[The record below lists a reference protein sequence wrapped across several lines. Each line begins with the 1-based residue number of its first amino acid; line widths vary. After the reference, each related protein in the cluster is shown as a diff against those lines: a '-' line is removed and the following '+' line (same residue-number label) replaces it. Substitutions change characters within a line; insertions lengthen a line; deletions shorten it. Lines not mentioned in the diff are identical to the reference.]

1 MMRIPRNCLL
11 LLLAT
16 VFSFGAGGSAHSAQS
31 DSQIRQAEPS
41 TIMFFV
47 VFAVLTLLISFWAAR
62 RATSSSEYLTAGSSI
77 SAGQNGLAIAGDYM
91 SAGAFLGLSGAIY
104 ASGLDGMFLA
114 ASYLASWPIVLFLVA
129 EPLRRLGKYSFAD
142 VLTHKLRERPIR
154 ILAGASTIVIV
165 SFYLVAQMVG
175 AGELI
180 SLLFGIGYGPAV
192 IMVGLLMIVF
202 STLGGMRAA
211 TWVQIIKAILMIGGS
226 AMIATLVLIRFGFN
240 VSDLFMTAASNH
252 PDGNKIMDIRGF
264 SQDAIA
270 TLSLGVGVLLGT
282 AGLPHILMR
291 FFTVSDE
298 RAARVSVF
306 YATCLI
312 GLFFAMLFVIGYGSI
327 AILRGDATYAYANAS
342 GALFGGNNLAP
353 IHLARAVGGSL
364 LAGFISAVA
373 FATILAVVSGLL
385 IAGASSAANDL
396 VVGLSGRQLDERM
409 RLRIS
414 RFSALA
420 LGVLGILLGLACEGQ
435 NVAYLLAL
443 ATAIAASANF
453 PLLLLAIYWD
463 GLTTRGAVV
472 GGTFGL
478 VSSVVLTAMG
488 PTVWSKVLGLGPAI
502 FPYDSPALFTVP
514 LTLFVCWLVSIAKA
528 EPEEGWRLAQPAV
541 AQYAESSNA

>member
-1 MMRIPRNCLL
+1 ML

-16 VFSFGAGGSAHSAQS
+16 VSAFSVCGSAYSAQS
-31 DSQIRQAEPS
+31 DSQIRQAESS
-41 TIMFFV
+41 TVVFFV
-47 VFAVLTLLISFWAAR
+47 VFAVLTPLISFWAAR
-62 RATSSSEYLTAGSSI
+62 RATSSLEYLTAGSSI

-142 VLTHKLRERPIR
+142 VLTHKLRERPVR
-154 ILAGASTIVIV
+154 ILAGTSTIVIV

-180 SLLFGIGYGPAV
+180 SLLFGISCGPAV

-226 AMIATLVLIRFGFN
+226 AMIATLVLVRFGFN
-240 VSDLFMTAASNH
+240 VSDLFKTAASNH
-252 PDGNKIMDIRGF
+252 PNGNKIMDIRGF
-264 SQDAIA
+264 AQDAVA
-270 TLSLGVGVLLGT
+270 TLSLGVGILFGT

-312 GLFFAMLFVIGYGSI
+312 GLFFAMMFVIGYGSI
-327 AILRGDATYAYANAS
+327 ALLRGDATYANAS

-353 IHLARAVGGSL
+353 IHLARAVGGSI

-396 VVGLSGRQLDERM
+396 VVDLSGQQLDERM

-414 RFSALA
+414 RIAAMA
-420 LGVLGILLGLACEGQ
+420 LGALGILLGLLCEGQ

-472 GGTFGL
+472 GGSFGL

-528 EPEEGWRLAQPAV
+528 EPEEDWRLARPVV

>member
-1 MMRIPRNCLL
+1 MRILQNCMMLL
-11 LLLAT
+11 ITAS
-16 VFSFGAGGSAHSAQS
+16 SFVVCGSAYSAQP
-31 DSQIRQAEPS
+31 DSQIRQAELS
-41 TIMFFV
+41 TIAFFV
-47 VFAVLTLLISFWAAR
+47 IFAVLTLFISFWAAR

-77 SAGQNGLAIAGDYM
+77 SAGQNGFAIAGDYM

-142 VLTHKLRERPIR
+142 VLAHNLRDRPIR
-154 ILAGASTIVIV
+154 ILAGASTLVIV

-192 IMVGLLMIVF
+192 ILVGLLMIVF

-211 TWVQIIKAILMIGGS
+211 TWVQIIKAVIMVGGS
-226 AMIATLVLIRFGFN
+226 GLIATLVLAKYGFN
-240 VSDLFMTAASNH
+240 VSDLFKTAVSNH
-252 PDGNKIMDIRGF
+252 PNGSKILDIRGF
-264 SQDAIA
+264 SQDAVA
-270 TLSLGVGVLLGT
+270 TLSLGVGILFGT

-312 GLFFAMLFVIGYGSI
+312 ALFFTMLFVIGYGSI
-327 AILRGDATYAYANAS
+327 ALLRGDAAYASAS
-342 GALFGGNNLAP
+342 GVLFGGNNLAP
-353 IHLARAVGGSL
+353 IHLARAVGGSI

-385 IAGASSAANDL
+385 IAGASSATNDL
-396 VVGLSGRQLDERM
+396 VAGVSGRQLDERM

-414 RFSALA
+414 RIAA
-420 LGVLGILLGLACEGQ
+420 MTLGVLGILLGLVFEGQ

-478 VSSVVLTAMG
+478 VSSVALTAMG
-488 PTVWSKVLGLGPAI
+488 PTIWSKVLGLGPAI

-514 LTLFVCWLVSIAKA
+514 LTIAVCWLASIAKT
-528 EPEEGWRLAQPAV
+528 EPEDRLAQPSV
-541 AQYAESSNA
+541 AQ

>member
-1 MMRIPRNCLL
+1 MMRIPPNSIPF
-11 LLLAT
+11 LLAT
-16 VFSFGAGGSAHSAQS
+16 AFTFGASGAAYSAQS
-31 DSQIRQAEPS
+31 DSKIRQADFS
-41 TIMFFV
+41 TIVFFV
-47 VFAVLTLLISFWAAR
+47 FFAVLTLLICVWAGR

-180 SLLFGIGYGPAV
+180 SLLFAIGYGPAV

-211 TWVQIIKAILMIGGS
+211 TWVQIIKAILMICGS
-226 AMIATLVLIRFGFN
+226 AMIAALVLNRFGFSA
-240 VSDLFMTAASNH
+240 SDLLKTATANH
-252 PDGNKIMDIRGF
+252 PNGNGIMNIHGF
-264 SQDAIA
+264 SQDGIA
-270 TLSLGVGVLLGT
+270 TLSLGVGILFGT
-282 AGLPHILMR
+282 SGLPHILMR
-291 FFTVSDE
+291 FFTVHDE

-312 GLFFAMLFVIGYGSI
+312 ALFFTMLFFIGYGSI
-327 AILRGDATYAYANAS
+327 AILRGDATYANAS
-342 GALFGGNNLAP
+342 GVLFGGNNMAP
-353 IHLARAVGGSL
+353 IHLARAVGGSV

-373 FATILAVVSGLL
+373 FATILAVVSGLI
-385 IAGASSAANDL
+385 IAGASSATNDL
-396 VVGLSGRQLDERM
+396 VVGLSGRHLDERM

-414 RFSALA
+414 RISALA
-420 LGVLGILLGLACEGQ
+420 LGVLGIVFGLACEGQ

-463 GLTTRGAVV
+463 GLTTRGAVA

-478 VSSVVLTAMG
+478 ISSVALTIMG
-488 PTVWSKVLGLGPAI
+488 PTIWSKVLGLGPAI

-514 LTLFVCWLVSIAKA
+514 LTLFVCWVVSIAKA
-528 EPEEGWRLAQPAV
+528 EPEKDWQLTQPSV
-541 AQYAESSNA
+541 AQYVE

>member
-1 MMRIPRNCLL
+1 MRIPRKCAL

-16 VFSFGAGGSAHSAQS
+16 VCSFGAGGSAYSAQP
-31 DSQIRQAEPS
+31 DSQIRQAEFP
-41 TIMFFV
+41 TIVFFV
-47 VFAVLTLLISFWAAR
+47 VFAVLTLLISFWAPR

-91 SAGAFLGLSGAIY
+91 SAGAFLGLSGLIY

-114 ASYLASWPIVLFLVA
+114 ASYLASWPIVLLLVA

-142 VLTHKLRERPIR
+142 VLTHKLREQPIR
-154 ILAGASTIVIV
+154 ILAGASTLVIV

-180 SLLFGIGYGPAV
+180 SLLFGISYGPAV

-226 AMIATLVLIRFGFN
+226 AVIATLVLVRFGFN
-240 VSDLFMTAASNH
+240 MSDLFKTAASNH
-252 PDGNKIMDIRGF
+252 PNGSKIMDIRGF
-264 SQDAIA
+264 AQDAVA
-270 TLSLGVGVLLGT
+270 TLSLGVGVLFGT

-298 RAARVSVF
+298 RGARVSVF

-327 AILRGDATYAYANAS
+327 AILRGDATYANAS
-342 GALFGGNNLAP
+342 GALLGGNNLAP
-353 IHLARAVGGSL
+353 IHLARAVGGSI

-385 IAGASSAANDL
+385 IAGASSASNDL

-409 RLRIS
+409 RLRTS
-414 RFSALA
+414 RIAAMA
-420 LGVLGILLGLACEGQ
+420 LGLLGILLGLACEGQ

-478 VSSVVLTAMG
+478 ISSVVLTAMG

-514 LTLFVCWLVSIAKA
+514 LTLLVCWLVSIAKA
-528 EPEEGWRLAQPAV
+528 EPEADWRLAQPAV
-541 AQYAESSNA
+541 AQYVESSSA

>member
-1 MMRIPRNCLL
+1 MSRISSTCMLL
-11 LLLAT
+11 LIAT
-16 VFSFGAGGSAHSAQS
+16 AATLGGGGAAYPAQS
-31 DSQIRQAEPS
+31 GAEIRQAEPS
-41 TIMFFV
+41 TIVFFV
-47 VFAVLTLLISFWAAR
+47 VFAALTLLISFWAGR

-142 VLTHKLRERPIR
+142 VLAHKLKERPIR
-154 ILAGASTIVIV
+154 ILAGFSTIVIV

-192 IMVGLLMIVF
+192 VMVGLLMIVF
-202 STLGGMRAA
+202 SALGGMRAA
-211 TWVQIIKAILMIGGS
+211 TWVQIIKAVLMIGGS
-226 AMIATLVLIRFGFN
+226 AVIATLVLLKFGFN
-240 VSDLFMTAASNH
+240 VSDLFKTAVSNH
-252 PDGNKIMDIRGF
+252 PYGDKIMNIRGF
-264 SQDAIA
+264 SLDAVA
-270 TLSLGVGVLLGT
+270 TLSLGVGILFGT

-291 FFTVSDE
+291 FFTVNDE

-312 GLFFAMLFVIGYGSI
+312 GLFFTMLFFIGYGSI
-327 AILRGDATYAYANAS
+327 ALLRGDTTYANAS

-353 IHLARAVGGSL
+353 IHLARAVGGSI

-396 VVGLSGRQLDERM
+396 VVGLSGRQLNECL

-414 RFSALA
+414 RISASA
-420 LGVLGILLGLACEGQ
+420 LGVLGIVFGLACEGQ

-463 GLTTRGAVV
+463 GLTTRGAIV
-472 GGTFGL
+472 GGAFGL
-478 VSSVVLTAMG
+478 VSSVALTAMG
-488 PTVWSKVLGLGPAI
+488 PTIWSKVLGLGPAI

-514 LTLFVCWLVSIAKA
+514 LTLLVCWLVSVAKA
-528 EPEEGWRLAQPAV
+528 EPGEDWPLTQRAG
-541 AQYAESSNA
+541 AQYAEQPNV

>member
-1 MMRIPRNCLL
+1 
-11 LLLAT
+11 
-16 VFSFGAGGSAHSAQS
+16 
-31 DSQIRQAEPS
+31 
-41 TIMFFV
+41 
-47 VFAVLTLLISFWAAR
+47 
-62 RATSSSEYLTAGSSI
+62 
-77 SAGQNGLAIAGDYM
+77 M

-142 VLTHKLRERPIR
+142 VLTHKLQERPIR

-211 TWVQIIKAILMIGGS
+211 TWVQIIKAVLMICGS
-226 AMIATLVLIRFGFN
+226 AMIVALALARFGFS
-240 VSDLFMTAASNH
+240 VSDLLKTATANH
-252 PDGNKIMDIRGF
+252 PNGNSIMDIHGF
-264 SQDAIA
+264 SLDAVA
-270 TLSLGVGVLLGT
+270 TLSLGVGILFGT

-291 FFTVSDE
+291 FFTVNDE

-312 GLFFAMLFVIGYGSI
+312 ALFFTMLFFIGYGSI
-327 AILRGDATYAYANAS
+327 AILRGDATYANAS
-342 GALFGGNNLAP
+342 GTLFGGNNLAP
-353 IHLARAVGGSL
+353 IHLARAVGGSV

-373 FATILAVVSGLL
+373 FATILAVVSGLI

-396 VVGLSGRQLDERM
+396 VVGLSGRHLDERL

-414 RFSALA
+414 RISALA
-420 LGVLGILLGLACEGQ
+420 LGVLGIVFGLACQGQ

-453 PLLLLAIYWD
+453 PLLFLAIYWD

-472 GGTFGL
+472 GGAVGL
-478 VSSVVLTAMG
+478 ISSVVLTAMG
-488 PTVWSKVLGLGPAI
+488 PTIWSKVLGLGPAI

-514 LTLFVCWLVSIAKA
+514 LTLLVCWLVSIAKP
-528 EPEEGWRLAQPAV
+528 EPERDWQLAQPSV
-541 AQYAESSNA
+541 AQYVE

>member
-1 MMRIPRNCLL
+1 MRIPRNRML

-16 VFSFGAGGSAHSAQS
+16 ASTFGVCGSAYSAQS
-31 DSQIRQAEPS
+31 DTQIRQAEFS
-41 TIMFFV
+41 TIVFFV

-77 SAGQNGLAIAGDYM
+77 SSGQNGLAIAGDYM

-154 ILAGASTIVIV
+154 ILAGVSTI
-165 SFYLVAQMVG
+165 
-175 AGELI
+175 
-180 SLLFGIGYGPAV
+180 
-192 IMVGLLMIVF
+192 
-202 STLGGMRAA
+202 GGMRAA

-240 VSDLFMTAASNH
+240 VSDVFKTATSNH
-252 PDGNKIMDIRGF
+252 PSGNKIMDIRGF

-270 TLSLGVGVLLGT
+270 TLSLGIGILFGT

-327 AILRGDATYAYANAS
+327 ALLRGDATYANAS

-353 IHLARAVGGSL
+353 IHLARAVGGSI

-396 VVGLSGRQLDERM
+396 VVGLSGRHLDERM

-414 RFSALA
+414 RIAA
-420 LGVLGILLGLACEGQ
+420 MTLGVLGIVFGLACEGQ

-443 ATAIAASANF
+443 ATAI
-453 PLLLLAIYWD
+453 
-463 GLTTRGAVV
+463 
-472 GGTFGL
+472 
-478 VSSVVLTAMG
+478 
-488 PTVWSKVLGLGPAI
+488 
-502 FPYDSPALFTVP
+502 
-514 LTLFVCWLVSIAKA
+514 
-528 EPEEGWRLAQPAV
+528 
-541 AQYAESSNA
+541 

>member
-1 MMRIPRNCLL
+1 MRIPRKRML

-16 VFSFGAGGSAHSAQS
+16 AYALGVCGSAYSAESVS
-31 DSQIRQAEPS
+31 DIHQAEFS
-41 TIMFFV
+41 TIVFFA
-47 VFAVLTLLISFWAAR
+47 VFAALTLLISFWAGR
-62 RATSSSEYLTAGSSI
+62 RATSSSEYLTAESSI
-77 SAGQNGLAIAGDYM
+77 SSGQNGLAIAGDYM

-142 VLTHKLRERPIR
+142 VLTHKLRERPVR
-154 ILAGASTIVIV
+154 ILAGTSTIVIV

-226 AMIATLVLIRFGFN
+226 AMIATLVLARFGFN
-240 VSDLFMTAASNH
+240 VSDLFKTAVSNH
-252 PDGNKIMDIRGF
+252 PNGNKIMDIRGF
-264 SQDAIA
+264 AQDAVA
-270 TLSLGVGVLLGT
+270 TLSLGVGILFGT

-312 GLFFAMLFVIGYGSI
+312 ALFFSMLFVIGYGSI
-327 AILRGDATYAYANAS
+327 ALLRGDPTYANTS
-342 GALFGGNNLAP
+342 GVLFGGNNLAP
-353 IHLARAVGGSL
+353 IHLAKAVGGSI

-373 FATILAVVSGLL
+373 FATILAVVSGLI

-396 VVGLSGRQLDERM
+396 VVGLSGRQLRESM

-414 RFSALA
+414 RVAA
-420 LGVLGILLGLACEGQ
+420 MTLGVLGILLGLACEGQ

-488 PTVWSKVLGLGPAI
+488 PTIWSKVLGLGPAI

-528 EPEEGWRLAQPAV
+528 EPQGDARLAQLTA
-541 AQYAESSNA
+541 AQ

>member
-1 MMRIPRNCLL
+1 MRMPRNYMLL
-11 LLLAT
+11 VLAT
-16 VFSFGAGGSAHSAQS
+16 ASTFGVCGSAYSAQS
-31 DSQIRQAEPS
+31 DSHIRQAEFS
-41 TIMFFV
+41 TIVFFV
-47 VFAVLTLLISFWAAR
+47 VFAVLTLLISFWASR

-77 SAGQNGLAIAGDYM
+77 SSGQNGLAIAGDYM

-154 ILAGASTIVIV
+154 ILAGTSTIVIV

-180 SLLFGIGYGPAV
+180 SLLFGVGYGPAV

-226 AMIATLVLIRFGFN
+226 AMIAMLVLARFGFN
-240 VSDLFMTAASNH
+240 VSDLLNMAASNH
-252 PDGNKIMDIRGF
+252 PNGNKITDIRGF
-264 SQDAIA
+264 AQDGVA
-270 TLSLGVGVLLGT
+270 TLSLGVGILFGT

-312 GLFFAMLFVIGYGSI
+312 GLFFAMLFIIGYGSI
-327 AILRGDATYAYANAS
+327 ALLRGDATYANAS

-353 IHLARAVGGSL
+353 IHLARAVGGSI

-385 IAGASSAANDL
+385 IAGASSATNDL
-396 VVGLSGRQLDERM
+396 VVGLSGRPLDEQM

-414 RFSALA
+414 RFAA
-420 LGVLGILLGLACEGQ
+420 MTLGVLGILLGLACEGQ

-502 FPYDSPALFTVP
+502 FPYDSPALFTLP
-514 LTLFVCWLVSIAKA
+514 LTLLVCWLVSIAKP
-528 EPEEGWRLAQPAV
+528 EPVEDWRLVQPAV
-541 AQYAESSNA
+541 AQYVESSNA

>member
-1 MMRIPRNCLL
+1 MRIPRNCMLPFI
-11 LLLAT
+11 AT
-16 VFSFGAGGSAHSAQS
+16 ASTFGAGESAYAAQS
-31 DSQIRQAEPS
+31 ESQVRQAELS
-41 TIMFFV
+41 TIVFFV
-47 VFAVLTLLISFWAAR
+47 VFAALTLLISFWASR

-142 VLTHKLRERPIR
+142 VLTHKLRERPVR
-154 ILAGASTIVIV
+154 ILAGASTVVIV

-211 TWVQIIKAILMIGGS
+211 TWVQIIKAVLMIGGS
-226 AMIATLVLIRFGFN
+226 ATIATLVLARFGFS
-240 VSDLFMTAASNH
+240 VSDLFKMAASNH
-252 PDGNKIMDIRGF
+252 PNGNKIMDIRGF

-270 TLSLGVGVLLGT
+270 TLSLGVGVLFGT

-291 FFTVSDE
+291 FFTVNDE

-312 GLFFAMLFVIGYGSI
+312 GLFFAMLFFIGYGSI
-327 AILRGDATYAYANAS
+327 AVLRGDANYANAG

-353 IHLARAVGGSL
+353 IHLARAVGGSI

-414 RFSALA
+414 RISASA
-420 LGVLGILLGLACEGQ
+420 LGVLGIVFGLACEGQ

-478 VSSVVLTAMG
+478 ISSVVLTAVG
-488 PTVWSKVLGLGPAI
+488 PTIWSKVLGLGPAI

-528 EPEEGWRLAQPAV
+528 EPDGDWRLAQPAV
-541 AQYAESSNA
+541 AQ

>member
-1 MMRIPRNCLL
+1 MRLSPNLML
-11 LLLAT
+11 FLLAT
-16 VFSFGAGGSAHSAQS
+16 VSSFGIAGPAYSAQS
-31 DSQIRQAEPS
+31 DPQVRQAEFS
-41 TIMFFV
+41 TILFFV
-47 VFAVLTLLISFWAAR
+47 IFALLTLLISFWAAR

-104 ASGLDGMFLA
+104 SSGLDGMFLA

-142 VLTHKLRERPIR
+142 VLAHKLKERPVR
-154 ILAGASTIVIV
+154 ILAGASTLVIV

-180 SLLFGIGYGPAV
+180 SLLFGIGYGSAV

-211 TWVQIIKAILMIGGS
+211 TWVQIIKAFLMIGGS
-226 AMIATLVLIRFGFN
+226 AVIAALVLSRFGFN
-240 VSDLFMTAASNH
+240 VSDLLKKAADNH
-252 PDGNKIMDIRGF
+252 PNGAGITDIRGF

-270 TLSLGVGVLLGT
+270 TLSLGLGILFGT

-312 GLFFAMLFVIGYGSI
+312 ALFFATLFVVGYGSI
-327 AILRGDATYAYANAS
+327 ALLRGDATYASAS
-342 GALFGGNNLAP
+342 GALIGGNNMAP
-353 IHLARAVGGSL
+353 IHLARAVGGSM
-364 LAGFISAVA
+364 LAGFISAIA

-396 VVGLSGRQLDERM
+396 VVGLSNRQLDERL
-409 RLRIS
+409 RFRIS
-414 RFSALA
+414 RISAFA

-453 PLLLLAIYWD
+453 PLLLLSIYWD

-478 VSSVVLTAMG
+478 VSSVVLTVMG
-488 PTVWSKVLGLGPAI
+488 PTIWSKVLGLGPAL

-514 LTLFVCWLVSIAKA
+514 LTLLVCWLVSVVKA
-528 EPEEGWRLAQPAV
+528 EPEKDWSLTERAA
-541 AQYAESSNA
+541 AQYAE

>member
-1 MMRIPRNCLL
+1 VRIPQNCMVLL
-11 LLLAT
+11 VTAS
-16 VFSFGAGGSAHSAQS
+16 SFVVCGSAYSAQP
-31 DSQIRQAEPS
+31 DSNIRQAELS
-41 TIMFFV
+41 TIAFFV
-47 VFAVLTLLISFWAAR
+47 IFAALTLFISFWAAR
-62 RATSSSEYLTAGSSI
+62 RATTSSEYLTAGSSI
-77 SAGQNGLAIAGDYM
+77 SAGQNGFAIAGDYM

-142 VLTHKLRERPIR
+142 VLAHSLKDRPIR
-154 ILAGASTIVIV
+154 ILAGASTLVIV

-192 IMVGLLMIVF
+192 ILVGLLMIVF

-211 TWVQIIKAILMIGGS
+211 TWVQIIKAVIMVGGS
-226 AMIATLVLIRFGFN
+226 GLIATLVLAKFGFSA
-240 VSDLFMTAASNH
+240 SDLFKTAASNH
-252 PDGNKIMDIRGF
+252 PNGSKILDIRGF
-264 SQDAIA
+264 SLDAVA
-270 TLSLGVGVLLGT
+270 TLSLGVGILFGT

-312 GLFFAMLFVIGYGSI
+312 ALFFTMLFVIGYGSI
-327 AILRGDATYAYANAS
+327 ALLRGDAAYANAS
-342 GALFGGNNLAP
+342 GVLYGGNNLAP
-353 IHLARAVGGSL
+353 IHLARAVGGSI

-385 IAGASSAANDL
+385 IAGASSATNDL
-396 VVGLSGRQLDERM
+396 VAGVSGRQLDERM

-414 RFSALA
+414 RIAA
-420 LGVLGILLGLACEGQ
+420 MVLGVLGILLGLAFEGQ

-453 PLLLLAIYWD
+453 PLLLLAIYWN
-463 GLTTRGAVV
+463 GLTTRGAIV

-478 VSSVVLTAMG
+478 VSSVALTAMG
-488 PTVWSKVLGLGPAI
+488 PTIWSKVLGLGPAI

-514 LTLFVCWLVSIAKA
+514 LTLAVCWLVSIAKT
-528 EPEEGWRLAQPAV
+528 EPKLAKPSV
-541 AQYAESSNA
+541 AQYPESSNA

>member
-1 MMRIPRNCLL
+1 MRFPRNRAL

-16 VFSFGAGGSAHSAQS
+16 VFTFGAAGAAYSAQS
-31 DSQIRQAEPS
+31 DSQIRQADFS
-41 TIMFFV
+41 TIVFFV
-47 VFAVLTLLISFWAAR
+47 VFALLVLLIGFWGGR
-62 RATSSSEYLTAGSSI
+62 RATSSSEYLTARSSI

-142 VLTHKLRERPIR
+142 VLTHKLQERPIR

-211 TWVQIIKAILMIGGS
+211 TWVQIIKAVLMICGS
-226 AMIATLVLIRFGFN
+226 AMIVVLALTRFGFS
-240 VSDLFMTAASNH
+240 VSDLLRTAAANH
-252 PDGNKIMDIRGF
+252 PNGNTIMDIHGF
-264 SQDAIA
+264 SLDAIA
-270 TLSLGVGVLLGT
+270 TLSLGVGILFGT

-291 FFTVSDE
+291 FFTVNDE

-312 GLFFAMLFVIGYGSI
+312 ALFFTMLFFIGYGSI
-327 AILRGDATYAYANAS
+327 AILRGDATYANAS
-342 GALFGGNNLAP
+342 GALLGGNNLAP
-353 IHLARAVGGSL
+353 IHLARAVGGSV

-373 FATILAVVSGLL
+373 FATILAVVSGLI
-385 IAGASSAANDL
+385 IAGASSATNDL
-396 VVGLSGRQLDERM
+396 VVGLSGRHLDERM

-414 RFSALA
+414 RISALA
-420 LGVLGILLGLACEGQ
+420 LGVLGIVFGLACEGQ

-463 GLTTRGAVV
+463 GLTTRGAVA
-472 GGTFGL
+472 GGAFGL
-478 VSSVVLTAMG
+478 ISSVVLTAMG
-488 PTVWSKVLGLGPAI
+488 PTIWSKVLGLGPAI

-514 LTLFVCWLVSIAKA
+514 LTLLVCWLVSIAKA
-528 EPEEGWRLAQPAV
+528 EPERDWRLAQPSV
-541 AQYAESSNA
+541 AQYVE

>member
-1 MMRIPRNCLL
+1 MRIPRSGVAV
-11 LLLAT
+11 LLAT
-16 VFSFGAGGSAHSAQS
+16 ALTLGAVGAAYAAKLDTQLH
-31 DSQIRQAEPS
+31 QAEFS
-41 TIMFFV
+41 TIAFFV
-47 VFAVLTLLISFWAAR
+47 IFAVLTLLISVLVSR

-77 SAGQNGLAIAGDYM
+77 SPGQNGLAIAGDYM

-142 VLTHKLRERPIR
+142 VLAHKLRERPIR
-154 ILAGASTIVIV
+154 ILAGASTLVIV

-180 SLLFGIGYGPAV
+180 SLLFGVGYAPAV

-226 AMIATLVLIRFGFN
+226 ALIATLVLGRFGFN
-240 VSDLFMTAASNH
+240 LSGLFKAAVGNH
-252 PDGNKIMDIRGF
+252 PNGNAIMDIRGF
-264 SQDAIA
+264 AQDAVA
-270 TLSLGVGVLLGT
+270 TLSLGVGVLFGT

-327 AILRGDATYAYANAS
+327 AILRGDTAYANAS
-342 GALFGGNNLAP
+342 GALLGGNNLAP
-353 IHLARAVGGSL
+353 IHLARAVGGSI

-396 VVGLSGRQLDERM
+396 VVGLSGRRLDEST

-414 RFSALA
+414 RTAVMV

-443 ATAIAASANF
+443 ATAIAASTNF

-472 GGTFGL
+472 GGTIGL
-478 VSSVVLTAMG
+478 ISSVVLTAMG
-488 PTVWSKVLGLGPAI
+488 PTIWSKVLGLGPAI
-502 FPYDSPALFTVP
+502 FPYDSPALFTLP
-514 LTLFVCWLVSIAKA
+514 LTLLVCWLVSIAKHD
-528 EPEEGWRLAQPAV
+528 PEKEWRLAESAV
-541 AQYAESSNA
+541 AQ

>member
-1 MMRIPRNCLL
+1 MRFPRNSVLL
-11 LLLAT
+11 LVAT
-16 VFSFGAGGSAHSAQS
+16 VSTFGAAGVAYSAQS
-31 DSQIRQAEPS
+31 DSQIRQADFS
-41 TIMFFV
+41 TIVFFV
-47 VFAVLTLLISFWAAR
+47 VFAVLVLLIGFWGGR
-62 RATSSSEYLTAGSSI
+62 RATSSSEYLTARSSI

-211 TWVQIIKAILMIGGS
+211 TWVQIIKAVLMICGS
-226 AMIATLVLIRFGFN
+226 AMIVALALTRFGFSL
-240 VSDLFMTAASNH
+240 SDLLKTATANH
-252 PDGNKIMDIRGF
+252 PNGNSIMDIHGF
-264 SQDAIA
+264 SLDAIA
-270 TLSLGVGVLLGT
+270 TLSLGVGILFGT

-291 FFTVSDE
+291 FFTVNDE

-312 GLFFAMLFVIGYGSI
+312 ALFFTMLFFIGYGSI
-327 AILRGDATYAYANAS
+327 AILRGDGTYANAS

-353 IHLARAVGGSL
+353 IHLARAVGGSV

-373 FATILAVVSGLL
+373 FATILAVVSGLI
-385 IAGASSAANDL
+385 IAGASSATNDL
-396 VVGLSGRQLDERM
+396 VVGLSGRHLDERM

-414 RFSALA
+414 RISALA
-420 LGVLGILLGLACEGQ
+420 LGVLGIVFGLACEGQ

-463 GLTTRGAVV
+463 GLTTRGAVA
-472 GGTFGL
+472 GGAFGL
-478 VSSVVLTAMG
+478 ISSVVLTAMG
-488 PTVWSKVLGLGPAI
+488 PTIWSKVLGLGPAI

-514 LTLFVCWLVSIAKA
+514 LTLLVCWLVSIAKA
-528 EPEEGWRLAQPAV
+528 EPERDWRLAQPSV
-541 AQYAESSNA
+541 AQYVE

>member
-1 MMRIPRNCLL
+1 MRTSRNSMIRLV
-11 LLLAT
+11 LAIAYT
-16 VFSFGAGGSAHSAQS
+16 IGVGGSAYSAQS
-31 DSQIRQAEPS
+31 ESQVRQADGS
-41 TIMFFV
+41 TILFFV

-77 SAGQNGLAIAGDYM
+77 SSGQNGLAIAGDYM

-142 VLTHKLRERPIR
+142 VLTHKLRERPVR
-154 ILAGASTIVIV
+154 ILAGSSTLVIV

-180 SLLFGIGYGPAV
+180 SLLFGIGYTPAI
-192 IMVGLLMIVF
+192 IMVGALMIVF

-226 AMIATLVLIRFGFN
+226 SMIAALVLVRFGFDM
-240 VSDLFMTAASNH
+240 SKLFKTAVNNH
-252 PDGNKIMDIRGF
+252 PIGLGIMDVRGF
-264 SQDAIA
+264 AQDGVA
-270 TLSLGVGVLLGT
+270 TLSLGAGVLFGT

-298 RAARVSVF
+298 RAARLSVF

-312 GLFFAMLFVIGYGSI
+312 GLFFVMLFFIGYGSI
-327 AILRGDATYAYANAS
+327 ALLRGDATYAGAN
-342 GALFGGNNLAP
+342 GALLGGNNLAP
-353 IHLARAVGGSL
+353 IHLARAVGGSI

-396 VVGLSGRQLDERM
+396 VVGLSGRQLTERT
-409 RLRIS
+409 RLQVSRIS
-414 RFSALA
+414 AVA

-453 PLLLLAIYWD
+453 PLLILAIYWD
-463 GLTTRGAVV
+463 GLTTRGAVI

-478 VSSVVLTAMG
+478 ISSVVLTAMG
-488 PTVWSKVLGLGPAI
+488 PTIWSKVLGLGPAI
-502 FPYDSPALFTVP
+502 FPYDSPALVTLP
-514 LTLFVCWLVSIAKA
+514 LTLLVCWLVSITKA
-528 EPEEGWRLAQPAV
+528 EPEEDWRLTGPSV
-541 AQYAESSNA
+541 ARYVE

>member
-1 MMRIPRNCLL
+1 MRILQNCMALL
-11 LLLAT
+11 TTASS
-16 VFSFGAGGSAHSAQS
+16 VVVCGSAYSAQP
-31 DSQIRQAEPS
+31 DSQVRQAELS
-41 TIMFFV
+41 TIAFFV
-47 VFAVLTLLISFWAAR
+47 IFAVLTLFISFWAAR

-77 SAGQNGLAIAGDYM
+77 SAGQNGFAIAGDYM

-142 VLTHKLRERPIR
+142 VLTHSLKDRPIR
-154 ILAGASTIVIV
+154 ILAGVSTIVIV

-175 AGELI
+175 AGDLI
-180 SLLFGIGYGPAV
+180 SLLFGIDYGPAV
-192 IMVGLLMIVF
+192 IVVGLLMIVF

-226 AMIATLVLIRFGFN
+226 VMIAALVLARFGFN
-240 VSDLFMTAASNH
+240 VSDLFKAAATNH
-252 PDGNKIMDIRGF
+252 PIGSQIMGIRGL
-264 SQDAIA
+264 SQDAVA
-270 TLSLGVGVLLGT
+270 TLSLGVGILFGT

-312 GLFFAMLFVIGYGSI
+312 GLFFAMLFIIGYGSI
-327 AILRGDATYAYANAS
+327 AILGGDAAYANAS

-353 IHLARAVGGSL
+353 IHLARAVGGSI

-396 VVGLSGRQLDERM
+396 VVGLSGQQLDERM

-414 RFSALA
+414 RVAAMA

-488 PTVWSKVLGLGPAI
+488 PTIWSKVLGLGPAI

-514 LTLFVCWLVSIAKA
+514 LTLFVCWLVSIAMA
-528 EPEEGWRLAQPAV
+528 EPEEDWRLAQPAV
-541 AQYAESSNA
+541 AQYVESSNA

>member
-1 MMRIPRNCLL
+1 MRIPRNSMP
-11 LLLAT
+11 LLLAIA
-16 VFSFGAGGSAHSAQS
+16 SAFGVCGSAYSAES
-31 DSQIRQAEPS
+31 ISHIRQAESS
-41 TIMFFV
+41 TIVFFM

-77 SAGQNGLAIAGDYM
+77 SSGQNGFAIAGDYM

-129 EPLRRLGKYSFAD
+129 EPLRRLWKYSFAD
-142 VLTHKLRERPIR
+142 VLTQKLRERPIR
-154 ILAGASTIVIV
+154 ILAGVSTIVIV

-192 IMVGLLMIVF
+192 SVVGLLMIVF
-202 STLGGMRAA
+202 STLGGMLAA

-226 AMIATLVLIRFGFN
+226 AMIATLVLARFGFN
-240 VSDLFMTAASNH
+240 VSDLFKTAVSNH
-252 PDGNKIMDIRGF
+252 PNGYKIMDIRGF
-264 SQDAIA
+264 AQDGVA
-270 TLSLGVGVLLGT
+270 TLSLGIGILFGT

-327 AILRGDATYAYANAS
+327 ALLRGDPDYANAS

-353 IHLARAVGGSL
+353 IHLARAVGGSI

-373 FATILAVVSGLL
+373 FATILAVVSGLI

-396 VVGLSGRQLDERM
+396 VVGLSARQLDEGM
-409 RLRIS
+409 RLWIS
-414 RFSALA
+414 RIAAMA

-463 GLTTRGAVV
+463 GLTTLGAVV

-488 PTVWSKVLGLGPAI
+488 PTIWSKVLGLGPAI
-502 FPYDSPALFTVP
+502 FPYDSPALFTLP
-514 LTLFVCWLVSIAKA
+514 LTLFFCWIVSIAKA
-528 EPEEGWRLAQPAV
+528 EPQGDWRLAQPTA
-541 AQYAESSNA
+541 AR

>member
-1 MMRIPRNCLL
+1 MRFPRNSVL

-16 VFSFGAGGSAHSAQS
+16 VSTFGAAGVAYSAQS
-31 DSQIRQAEPS
+31 DSQIRQADFS
-41 TIMFFV
+41 TIVFFC
-47 VFAVLTLLISFWAAR
+47 VFSLLVLLIGFWGGR

-142 VLTHKLRERPIR
+142 VLTHKLRGRPIR
-154 ILAGASTIVIV
+154 FLAGASTIVIV

-211 TWVQIIKAILMIGGS
+211 HWVQVLKAVLMICGS
-226 AMIATLVLIRFGFN
+226 AMIVVLALTRFGFS
-240 VSDLFMTAASNH
+240 VSDLLRTAAANH
-252 PDGNKIMDIRGF
+252 PNGNTIMDIHGF
-264 SQDAIA
+264 SLDAIA
-270 TLSLGVGVLLGT
+270 TLSLGVGILFGT

-291 FFTVSDE
+291 FFTVNDE

-312 GLFFAMLFVIGYGSI
+312 ALFFTMLFFIGYGSI
-327 AILRGDATYAYANAS
+327 AILRGDATYANAS

-353 IHLARAVGGSL
+353 IHLARAVGGSV

-373 FATILAVVSGLL
+373 FATILAVVSGLI
-385 IAGASSAANDL
+385 IAGASSATNDL
-396 VVGLSGRQLDERM
+396 VVGLSGRHLDERM

-414 RFSALA
+414 RISALA
-420 LGVLGILLGLACEGQ
+420 LGVLGIVFGLACEGQ

-463 GLTTRGAVV
+463 GLTTRGAVA
-472 GGTFGL
+472 GGAFGL
-478 VSSVVLTAMG
+478 ISSVVLTAMG
-488 PTVWSKVLGLGPAI
+488 PTIWSKVLGLGPAI

-514 LTLFVCWLVSIAKA
+514 LTLFVCWLVSIAHA
-528 EPEEGWRLAQPAV
+528 EPEKDWRLAQPSV
-541 AQYAESSNA
+541 AQYVE

>member
-1 MMRIPRNCLL
+1 MMRIRRNCILL
-11 LLLAT
+11 PLAIALT
-16 VFSFGAGGSAHSAQS
+16 LCASRSACFAQS
-31 DSQIRQAEPS
+31 VSQIRQAESS
-41 TIMFFV
+41 TVVFFV

-77 SAGQNGLAIAGDYM
+77 SSGQNGLAIAGDYM

-154 ILAGASTIVIV
+154 VLAGASTLVIV

-226 AMIATLVLIRFGFN
+226 CLIATLVLVRFGFN
-240 VSDLFMTAASNH
+240 VSDLFKTAVNNH
-252 PDGNKIMDIRGF
+252 PNGDKIMDIRGF
-264 SQDAIA
+264 AQDAVA
-270 TLSLGVGVLLGT
+270 TLSLGAGVLFGT

-327 AILRGDATYAYANAS
+327 AILRGDAAYANAS

-353 IHLARAVGGSL
+353 IHLARAVGGNI

-385 IAGASSAANDL
+385 IAGASSASNDL

-414 RFSALA
+414 RAA
-420 LGVLGILLGLACEGQ
+420 ATVLGVLGILLGLACEGQ

-472 GGTFGL
+472 GGTVGL
-478 VSSVVLTAMG
+478 ISSVVLTAMG
-488 PTVWSKVLGLGPAI
+488 PTIWSRVLSLGPAI

-514 LTLFVCWLVSIAKA
+514 LTLLVCWLVSIAKA
-528 EPEEGWRLAQPAV
+528 EPEGDWRVAQPSA
-541 AQYAESSNA
+541 AQYVE